1 MKEHLIRL
9 RGGWV
14 AWNENVETSS
24 TEEGPGERI
33 SLPRTWTS
41 TTRPRRVRLVREF
54 GAPRLDP
61 DRESLSLRMEQVP
74 GLISARLNGQELALA
89 ESGTSF
95 REFPIGPLL
104 SRRNLLILE
113 VEPEGQKLWGV
124 IALVIH
130 DARFH
135 QQPGCGRPGAWR
147 IPSVFLKWGSSW
159 SGTARL
165 VSRAV
170 RPYRS
175 ESRPSRACPTMET
188 ERESLRQTYQLCR
201 LGFGILSV
209 ALLLACPIS
218 ILMLAV
224 LFGARHLVAWLGNP
238 WWWHWSA
245 TPVVWGSLIGTYLL
259 WGRWNN
265 PGWQRRVGLL
275 IVMGLVDVVLWG
287 LDHGGEL
294 GLSGGEVGHEWLRDN
309 LGQALGWAEF
319 ALIASLSGDVLAHL
333 GVENAREASKSTRA
347 LAAIG
352 AVVWLLLFCLRT
364 SWRHGWPLQ
373 AVNRLSLETLL
384 LVHGLDDDLDDHP
397 GPGDRV
403 DHRRLPPVWPG
414 PRRDGP

>member
-1 MKEHLIRL
+1 
-9 RGGWV
+9 
-14 AWNENVETSS
+14 
-24 TEEGPGERI
+24 
-33 SLPRTWTS
+33 
-41 TTRPRRVRLVREF
+41 
-54 GAPRLDP
+54 
-61 DRESLSLRMEQVP
+61 
-74 GLISARLNGQELALA
+74 
-89 ESGTSF
+89 
-95 REFPIGPLL
+95 
-104 SRRNLLILE
+104 
-113 VEPEGQKLWGV
+113 
-124 IALVIH
+124 
-130 DARFH
+130 
-135 QQPGCGRPGAWR
+135 
-147 IPSVFLKWGSSW
+147 
-159 SGTARL
+159 
-165 VSRAV
+165 
-170 RPYRS
+170 
-175 ESRPSRACPTMET
+175 MET

-294 GLSGGEVGHEWLRDN
+294 GLSGREVGHEWLRDN

-384 LVHGLDDDLDDHP
+384 LYMGSTMIWTITLVQVTALTIAASRQFGRVLAEMDREDQCDDLF
-397 GPGDRV
+397 RSRSETFAELV
-403 DHRRLPPVWPG
+403 PPTG
-414 PRRDGP
+414 